1 MAYQVL
7 KRCSTLWGKASLKA
21 ADPDVSY
28 HSGTVYLPFARD
40 RSWGIYDAAGRLI
53 PDAVDYHG
61 PSGQIE
67 NQAAAITLADFGPL
81 EEAPEETYIYGG
93 FLNPHYG
100 HFIVNSLSRQWI
112 HPDHHMPRAKILWH
126 GPADPKTW
134 FGIPFIKAIFEA
146 IGLPES
152 RFVTFDKPTLIPRLL
167 VPHASFKEQHFAHA
181 AFGRLCRRIGAN
193 VIQRSVINER
203 SLRADSRPTYLSK
216 AALASGVGRIS
227 NEPVI
232 VDILERA
239 GVDII
244 FPEKLTLAEQIRIFA
259 ERDNICG
266 MAGSAMHTH
275 AFWPSA
281 GSVSVLNAT
290 DGPNSN
296 FLLIDLAS
304 GLTVNYLFA
313 PGSKVIEEA
322 EKRFLTSIEMAA
334 PERIAADLLVLFEAQ
349 SKCGRK
355 LMI

>member
-1 MAYQVL
+1 MAFQIL
-7 KRCSTLWGKASLKA
+7 RRCSTMWGKASLKA

-28 HSGTVYLPFARD
+28 HSGAVYLPYSND
-40 RSWGIYDAAGRLI
+40 RSWGIYDATGKLI

-67 NQAAAITLADFGPL
+67 NQKPDIDLVDFGRVQ
-81 EEAPEETYIYGG
+81 EAPEEIYIYGG

-100 HFIVNSLSRQWI
+100 HFIVNSLSRQWV
-112 HPDHHMPRAKILWH
+112 HLENQMPRAKILWH
-126 GPADPKTW
+126 GPADAKTW
-134 FGIPFIKAIFEA
+134 FKIPFIKAIFEA
-146 IGLPES
+146 IGLPEN
-152 RFVTFDKPTLIPRLL
+152 RFATFDKPTLIPRLL
-167 VPHASFKEQHFAHA
+167 VPHASFNEQHYVHA
-181 AFGRLCRRIGAN
+181 AFGRLCRRIGGN
-193 VIQRSVINER
+193 VLQRSVINER
-203 SLRADSRPTYLSK
+203 SLRFDSRPTYLSK

-227 NEPVI
+227 NEQVI

-239 GVDII
+239 GVDIV
-244 FPEKLTLAEQIRIFA
+244 FPEKLTLADQVRIFA

-296 FLLIDLAS
+296 FFLIDLAAS
-304 GLTVNYLFA
+304 LTVNYVFA
-313 PGSKVIEEA
+313 PGAKVIEEA
-322 EKRFLTSIEMAA
+322 EKRFLTSIEMAD
-334 PERIAADLLVLFEAQ
+334 PEHIAADLLVLFEEQA
-349 SKCGRK
+349 KRGRR